1 MSTGKYGDELGG
13 QAEGEVIRPPRRSV
27 GALSKMFGGQDDTVS
42 SRSIPP
48 SRSTTSSYVKNTY
61 SSQNSD
67 PSSSTRTTSVS
78 RDGST
83 TETTTTTTTQ
93 TFSERV
99 KSSSQGSQY
108 TSYSPSRSTKVTETT
123 YTSDKDV
130 GDQLY
135 DSLIPSSITDGSP
148 VDSQTTVSSTETVI
162 VKSSPDTTYAE
173 DKLFDTLVSPSPK
186 SDYSP
191 TESRNGFK
199 TTTTTRTS
207 SSTAEDDLYG
217 TLLPKTITSVSSLPS
232 PVSSSSSITQREI
245 ITVESSRGGDSPTL
259 SSPTSSTRRTSS
271 SYSPYT
277 DTAITRTTSYSSSSA
292 PSDDYSS
299 KNYSYRTDSYSSL
312 NSPTS
317 SYSSKSYRSNSRSD
331 DMADQTYSSSVKSV
345 YAAPE
350 RVVLEKDLC
359 TICRKPFIG
368 DAKMVLDDMKI
379 NCHASCFKCEV
390 CNSTLGN
397 MRAGDSMWIYKRMV
411 HCENCFEVTRDKWR
425 R

>member
-1 MSTGKYGDELGG
+1 MDSDNYGSGDGH
-13 QAEGEVIRPPRRSV
+13 AEGEVVRPPRRSV
-27 GALSKMFGGQDDTVS
+27 GALSKMFGGQDDLS
-42 SRSIPP
+42 SRSTPT
-48 SRSTTSSYVKNTY
+48 STTSYRKSSY

-67 PSSSTRTTSVS
+67 PYSSTKTTMVS
-78 RDGST
+78 KDGTT

-93 TFSERV
+93 NLRSSETFSQRV
-99 KSSSQGSQY
+99 LSSSQGTQY
-108 TSYSPSRSTKVTETT
+108 KSYSPSRSTKVTETT

-130 GDQLY
+130 GDKLY
-135 DSLIPSSITDGSP
+135 DSLIPSSISGGSP
-148 VDSQTTVSSTETVI
+148 IDSQTTVTSTETVL
-162 VKSSPDTTYAE
+162 VKSSTDTTDAE
-173 DKLFDTLVSPSPK
+173 DKLFDTLISPSPK

-207 SSTAEDDLYG
+207 SSMAEDDLYG
-217 TLLPKTITSVSSLPS
+217 TLLPKTITSVSSLSS
-232 PVSSSSSITQREI
+232 PVSSIKREI

-271 SYSPYT
+271 SYSSYT
-277 DTAITRTTSYSSSSA
+277 DNPITTTTSYSISSA

-317 SYSSKSYRSNSRSD
+317 YSSKSYRSNSRSD
-331 DMADQTYSSSVKSV
+331 DMGDQTYSSSVKSV
-345 YAAPE
+345 YTAPE

-359 TICRKPFIG
+359 TICRKPFTG

-390 CNSTLGN
+390 CNSTLGH
-397 MRAGDSMWIYKRMV
+397 MKAGDSMWIYKRMV

>member
-1 MSTGKYGDELGG
+1 MSTDNYGDELGG
-13 QAEGEVIRPPRRSV
+13 QAEGEVVRPPRRSV
-27 GALSKMFGGQDDTVS
+27 GALSKMFGGQDDTTS
-42 SRSIPP
+42 SRSILP
-48 SRSTTSSYVKNTY
+48 SHSTTSSYVKNTY

-67 PSSSTRTTSVS
+67 PSSSTRTTTVS

-83 TETTTTTTTQ
+83 TETTTTTQ

-99 KSSSQGSQY
+99 KSSSQG
-108 TSYSPSRSTKVTETT
+108 
-123 YTSDKDV
+123 
-130 GDQLY
+130 
-135 DSLIPSSITDGSP
+135 
-148 VDSQTTVSSTETVI
+148 
-162 VKSSPDTTYAE
+162 AE

-217 TLLPKTITSVSSLPS
+217 TLLPRTITSISSLPS

-277 DTAITRTTSYSSSSA
+277 DTSITRTTSYSSSSA

-317 SYSSKSYRSNSRSD
+317 YSSKSYRSNSRSD

-345 YAAPE
+345 YTAPE

>member
-1 MSTGKYGDELGG
+1 MSTDNYGDELGG
-13 QAEGEVIRPPRRSV
+13 QAEGEVVRPPRRSV
-27 GALSKMFGGQDDTVS
+27 GALSKMFGGQDDTTS
-42 SRSIPP
+42 SRSILP
-48 SRSTTSSYVKNTY
+48 SHSTTSSYVKNTY

-67 PSSSTRTTSVS
+67 PSSSTRTTTVS

-83 TETTTTTTTQ
+83 TETTTTTQ

-148 VDSQTTVSSTETVI
+148 IDSQTTVSSTETVI
-162 VKSSPDTTYAE
+162 VKSDPDTTYAE

-217 TLLPKTITSVSSLPS
+217 TLLPRTITSISSLPS
-232 PVSSSSSITQREI
+232 PVSSSSITQREI

-277 DTAITRTTSYSSSSA
+277 DTSITRTTSYSSSSA

-317 SYSSKSYRSNSRSD
+317 YSSKSYRSNSRSD

-345 YAAPE
+345 YTAPE